1 MIEET
6 QNYDMILSL
15 ELIFFKYLICSN
27 VNLIFQV
34 VVKCPS
40 TGIKQT
46 FPCNAW
52 LADDEGDKRIERR
65 LTEDLSL
72 RKTRPPSK

>member
-1 MIEET
+1 VT
-6 QNYDMILSL
+6 KTKNIL
-15 ELIFFKYLICSN
+15 K
-27 VNLIFQV
+27 IFQV
-34 VVKCPS
+34 VVDCPH

-46 FPCNAW
+46 FPCNQW
-52 LADDEGDKRIERR
+52 FSNENVDKPIERR